1 MTNVPKA
8 MTTQDWGL
16 IAILSLIWGS
26 AFFLIVVILRDMPA
40 NTMVFLRFALA
51 IPPMLLWLRYTG
63 EGLPMTAAIWRQF
76 AILGAL
82 NIAIPLIIFTWGQ
95 SRIPSGLASVLNATT
110 PLWGVI
116 VAHFFTQNEKATPLR
131 LVGVLTGFAGVGVM
145 MGSGALSGAGE
156 NVMAQLACAGATL
169 FYALAGVYALRMGDT
184 GLSPMQIA
192 TGQVCTATL
201 MMIPVVLLTETPWAL
216 PLPGMAAL
224 ASLAILAVVG
234 TSFAYLLYFRLIAS
248 AGASNALLIPL
259 TIPPIAILMGALFLD
274 EVILPQQ
281 MAGIALIAVGL
292 LALDGRLFR
301 RLAPRNF
308 VP

>member
-1 MTNVPKA
+1 MTIAPKA
-8 MTTQDWGL
+8 MTAQDWGL

-26 AFFLIVVILRDMPA
+26 AFFLIVIVLRDMPA

-63 EGLPMTAAIWRQF
+63 EDLPMTVTIWKQF
-76 AILGAL
+76 TILGAL

-95 SRIPSGLASVLNATT
+95 ARIPSGLASVLNATT

-116 VAHFFTQNEKATPLR
+116 VAHFLTQNEKATPLR
-131 LVGVLTGFAGVGVM
+131 LFGVLTGFAGVGVM
-145 MGSGALSGAGE
+145 MGTGALSGAGE

-169 FYALAGVYALRMGDT
+169 FYGLAGVYALRMGDT

-192 TGQVCTATL
+192 TGQVCTASL

-216 PLPGMAAL
+216 PMPGLAAL
-224 ASLAILAVVG
+224 ASLATLALVG

-259 TIPPIAILMGALFLD
+259 TIPPIAILLGALFLE

-281 MAGIALIAVGL
+281 MAGIALIALGL
-292 LALDGRLFR
+292 LALDGRMLR
-301 RLAPRNF
+301 RLAPSRS